1 LTKEKQTSNNITVPT
16 RRSSDLEEDQGE
28 QDDEENAED
37 ESSEDDEAEVDGDK
51 VKEQGTYNGQADPHT
66 VEIETEEG
74 PFAYQLSMD
83 ARELVED
90 ITEGSKVEFT
100 YTEDGDQRTIEDIV
114 EVE

>member
-83 ARELVED
+83 ARSEEHTSELQSRFDLVC
-90 ITEGSKVEFT
+90 
-100 YTEDGDQRTIEDIV
+100 RLLL
-114 EVE
+114 